1 MGMNAAGLRMSR
13 DIDWLRVA
21 RWVGVA
27 GLAVVWVLLLVLQ
40 PDVTGKPFGV
50 DAMAYHGSPMANP
63 YDGPQVGLPGAYLY
77 PPPFIQLLTPLRLLP
92 WELFI
97 ALWLALEL
105 AALAWLLSPAIAL
118 LALAIPYVLAE
129 VAIGNVHLFMAVA
142 MVIGIRRPAAWAF
155 VALTKPTVAVVATWH
170 IFRREWS
177 AAGIA
182 SLTTAAIVIGSVLLA
197 PGLWVAWIDRMRGD
211 TGTAGSA
218 WMVALGIRI
227 VLAGVITWL
236 AARRSRP
243 IFLPLAAFIALPIP
257 WLEGL
262 TLFAAMPRL
271 ARSR

>member
-1 MGMNAAGLRMSR
+1 MGLPMSR
-13 DIDWLRVA
+13 DIDWLPLA
-21 RWVGVA
+21 RWVGIA
-27 GLAVVWVLLLVLQ
+27 GLAVVWVALLVLQ

-142 MVIGIRRPAAWAF
+142 MVIGIHRPAWWAF

-170 IFRREWS
+170 IFRGEWR
-177 AAGIA
+177 AAVIAAVATAVVAIA
-182 SLTTAAIVIGSVLLA
+182 SILIA
-197 PGLWVAWIDRMRGD
+197 PDLWVAWIDRMRGG
-211 TGTAGSA
+211 TGTAGST
-218 WMVALGIRI
+218 WMVALAVRV
-227 VLAGVITWL
+227 VLAGGIAWF
-236 AARRSRP
+236 AARRNRP
-243 IFLPLAAFIALPIP
+243 VFLPLAAFIALPIP

-262 TLFAAMPRL
+262 TLFAAIPRL
-271 ARSR
+271 VRSR